1 MSTSIDRQLEEFI
14 LKYDFTIPDRE
25 LKELETTDV
34 TWRDGKPDYRGV
46 DLAYFKGKSKNH
58 PVGSL
63 EITVENL
70 VKKWEME
77 VTHFMNAED
86 LRCENR

>member
-63 EITVENL
+63 EITVGE
-70 VKKWEME
+70 EMGDGGDTLHECRRFE
-77 VTHFMNAED
+77 V
-86 LRCENR
+86 